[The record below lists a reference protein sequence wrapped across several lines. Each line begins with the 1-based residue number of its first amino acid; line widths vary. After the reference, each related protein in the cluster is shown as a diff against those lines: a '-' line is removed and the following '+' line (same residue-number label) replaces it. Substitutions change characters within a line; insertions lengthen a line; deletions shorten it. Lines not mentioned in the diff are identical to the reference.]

1 MCGRKTSSNTARS
14 FLFCTIGTDACCWPD
29 KRSGP
34 SSRPFNTT
42 SSSSVRRKFDRRTD
56 EGVVM
61 FGTLRFKNLR
71 SPYDDFPNHMRMQ
84 TTEIIEGAGAGERK
98 RIRVVGVER
107 LRPKG
112 GLLLDQR
119 VRNVVVIDP
128 LDRRSHS
135 DRQFLRREREILDGD
150 HVRGILRGYRTKRW
164 HRSDDWAQK

>member
-1 MCGRKTSSNTARS
+1 
-14 FLFCTIGTDACCWPD
+14 
-29 KRSGP
+29 
-34 SSRPFNTT
+34 
-42 SSSSVRRKFDRRTD
+42 
-56 EGVVM
+56 
-61 FGTLRFKNLR
+61 
-71 SPYDDFPNHMRMQ
+71 MRMQ

-135 DRQFLRREREILDGD
+135 DRQFLGGEREIVDRD
-150 HVRGILRGYRTKRW
+150 HVRGILRRYRTER
-164 HRSDDWAQK
+164 